1 VQDYRLQHKVVIVTG
16 ASRGIGEA
24 AARFFGESGSRVV
37 LAARTESG
45 LARVVGEIISAGG
58 TATAVP
64 TDVTDA
70 AEVDRLVEETLR
82 IYGRVDAAF
91 NNAGGGHMPKPLADL
106 SDDDFDAAVR
116 GNMRSTFL
124 CMRREIQ
131 AMSRSGGGAIVNMS
145 SCAGI
150 QAAPG
155 MGAYC
160 AAKHGVIGLTKT
172 AALDYGGSNVRVNVL
187 APGPIQTHRLEN
199 IPDEKRAAM
208 LRAIPLRRLGDPREV
223 AQTVAWLCS
232 PAANFITG
240 AVIQIDG
247 GKTIGNA

>member
-1 VQDYRLQHKVVIVTG
+1 MQDYRLQHKVVIVTG

>member
-1 VQDYRLQHKVVIVTG
+1 VIVTG